1 MKPTGGYAVEIND
14 NVFEGT
20 VNYSLTD
27 PADHI
32 LTEGFTMGAMGD
44 WGYFSF
50 DIEITADIESGT
62 PLLLEL
68 YTLSPKDGSL
78 QDLVQIELSAP

>member
-32 LTEGFTMGAMGD
+32 LTEGFTLGAMGD